1 MQSIFVLLNHV
12 LEHLDAFIARRLSN
26 RVFKLQRVAI
36 ADLILQSAHKV
47 FRVFKK
53 KAVTSFEP
61 QAPGKME
68 PSLRR
73 AIRAELTIFLREFF
87 RPFGIDLLE
96 VLDSVIQHSNVL
108 VAGLDS

>member
-1 MQSIFVLLNHV
+1 MQSILIILNHV

-36 ADLILQSAHKV
+36 ADLILQSAHKLS
-47 FRVFKK
+47 RVFKETTM
-53 KAVTSFEP
+53 TSFEP

-68 PSLRR
+68 PPLCG
-73 AIRAELTIFLREFF
+73 AIRAELTILLREFF

-96 VLDSVIQHSNVL
+96 VLDSIIQHSNVL